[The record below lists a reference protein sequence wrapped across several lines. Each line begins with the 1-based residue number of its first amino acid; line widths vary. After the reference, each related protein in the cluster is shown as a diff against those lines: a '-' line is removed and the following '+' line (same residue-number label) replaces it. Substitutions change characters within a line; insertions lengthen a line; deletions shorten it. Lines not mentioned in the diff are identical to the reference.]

1 MSKLLLT
8 VTRAPSE
15 ASLDAVKRDLGLS
28 DEEIDAEF
36 GVVNIDPEGDRYAV
50 LVEESAAQ
58 RVGKEPG
65 VEGPF
70 ANPPIEPF
78 GPPGQ

>member
-8 VTRAPSE
+8 ITRDPSE
-15 ASLDAVKRDLGLS
+15 ASLDAVKRDLGLE
-28 DEEIDAEF
+28 DEEIDADF
-36 GVVNIDPEGDRYAV
+36 GVVNIDPKAHRYAV
-50 LVEESAAQ
+50 LVEEAAAQ
-58 RVGKEPG
+58 RVGEEPG

-78 GPPGQ
+78 GPPDR